1 MNVAAFAFAASAPSA
16 PITSLNK
23 TSFCLRSNLYI
34 RYPRRTSK
42 VWMSDATEWKT
53 ISPREQRVV
62 LVPHSWHNRTG
73 EVVRQ
78 LNEFVWVIE
87 RGYIFLGTFDVGGR
101 TTLVKLPNGGLFVH
115 APLALTQSLKHRI
128 DEIGEVRVV
137 VAPNTEHVDFIQQW
151 KAYYP
156 EARYLGPPKSLAR
169 LPNVPF
175 DRELSQNNVCD
186 PKLAGSG
193 ISQFF
198 IACAPFFNETVF
210 VHKQTKSLLCT
221 DLFWNYPTD
230 PDVPRTTLL
239 WGWAMNKVFKPVY
252 DRILVKDRQQFIS
265 TLREMLSTEFEQ
277 IIPCHGYIVES
288 KGRSCLENFFSEI
301 LSS

>member
-1 MNVAAFAFAASAPSA
+1 MSTGTLVFVSSATRT
-16 PITSLNK
+16 PIIFSNK
-23 TSFCLRSNLYI
+23 THHCLQLNLHT
-34 RYPRRTSK
+34 RYPHRSTQVR
-42 VWMSDATEWKT
+42 MSEVTEWKT
-53 ISPREQRVV
+53 VSSREKRVV

-101 TTLVKLPNGGLFVH
+101 TTLIKLPNGGLFVH
-115 APLALTQSLKHRI
+115 APLALTKTLKRRI
-128 DEIGEVRVV
+128 DEIGEVHVV
-137 VAPNTEHVDFIQQW
+137 VAPNTEHIDFIEQW
-151 KAYYP
+151 KTYYP
-156 EARYLGPPKSLAR
+156 NARYLGPPKSLAR
-169 LPNVPF
+169 LPKVPF
-175 DRELSQNNVCD
+175 DRELSQNNVSD

-193 ISQFF
+193 LSQFF

-210 VHKQTKSLLCT
+210 VHQPTKSLLCT

-230 PDVPRTTLL
+230 PDVPRTTLF
-239 WGWAMNKVFKPVY
+239 WGWAMNNVYKPVY

-288 KGRSCLENFFSEI
+288 EGRSCLESFYSGI